1 MQEMILVYSK
11 IKKMIKTI
19 LIVRQKTTQTRR
31 QTTSFQPRKAKK
43 ISRKRFSLYTYSMPA
58 TSLMKYSTA
67 LSSKAGL
74 VDETFIILRLMAD
87 GKTEAELRFAFLQE
101 DLLGK
106 DSQENR
112 LNFWKRLH
120 QRYLADWNRAILLAR
135 LVDGTSNYD
144 LARLFVY
151 YDFCRVE
158 SILYD
163 AVTQP
168 VYMRFADGFNGVE
181 IGDLQT
187 WLDGIEAEHSEVK
200 EWSPQTR
207 KKVLSN
213 VLAVLRDFGLMSG
226 KVRKTFERVYVPV
239 TLAGYV
245 LYSLKDSLGQFGPRA
260 VIESPD
266 WRLFFLDEG
275 DVVNLLKEMA
285 HEGYCTFQKQGEVMT
300 LDLQWQNLEGYIE
313 AITGKV

>member
-1 MQEMILVYSK
+1 M
-11 IKKMIKTI
+11 
-19 LIVRQKTTQTRR
+19 
-31 QTTSFQPRKAKK
+31 
-43 ISRKRFSLYTYSMPA
+43 
-58 TSLMKYSTA
+58 
-67 LSSKAGL
+67 
-74 VDETFIILRLMAD
+74 D
-87 GKTEAELRFAFLQE
+87 ELRVAVLQE
-101 DLLGK
+101 DILGK
-106 DSQENR
+106 DTHENR
-112 LNFWKRLH
+112 LTIWKKIH
-120 QRYLADWNRAILLAR
+120 QRYLADWKRANLLSR
-135 LVDGTSNYD
+135 IVIGTSNYD
-144 LARLFVY
+144 LSRLFAY
-151 YDFCRVE
+151 YDFCRAE
-158 SILYD
+158 PILYD

-187 WLDGIEAEHSEVK
+187 WLDGIEAEHPEVK

-226 KVRKTFERVYVPV
+226 RYRKAFERVYVPV

-245 LYSLKDSLGQFGPRA
+245 LYSMQDGLAQFGPRV

-300 LDLQWQNLEGYIE
+300 LDLKWQSLEGYIE
-313 AITGKV
+313 GITGKI